1 MHAKYT
7 ADPATWTVPK
17 LASAF
22 GVSQPRVQAILLLTE
37 WEKKDREIGKLT
49 EEDELL
55 EELVRPQ
62 DERCWCA
69 MSPPISC
76 PLLISLPA
84 VYAFFA
90 SRCTRPTFARCAS
103 WRSRRV

>member
-55 EELVRPQ
+55 DEDALLVRR
-62 DERCWCA
+62 ELA
-69 MSPPISC
+69 SK
-76 PLLISLPA
+76 PLLRGGA
-84 VYAFFA
+84 
-90 SRCTRPTFARCAS
+90 TRLGSHSGVVERP
-103 WRSRRV
+103 